1 MKIQR
6 LPLTVYEEPTPHGYK
21 IFKHIR
27 DAVDA
32 LQTEAQKHTVVIGS
46 MHPRR
51 LVAVLHE
58 HGIPI
63 FQIATF
69 HADFHTGFPGVTS
82 SSAKRVEPVSTEIQ
96 KKTRDPGSAPC
107 GLIRETNRICILPLP
122 LQKGYRFEDT
132 ILFSEEEILGHVYA
146 RQQAKTK
153 IFRQDFEVGDYV
165 VHKKHG
171 IGQFLGLEKITVN
184 NHIHECLKLLYAAQ
198 QKLYVPIESFD
209 DLSRYGDSDMSVVL
223 DELGSLQFQKRKA
236 KAKARIN
243 DMCHELLQIAA
254 KRKMIKAAII
264 DCDQAVMDKFAAGFK
279 FIETRD
285 QVLAIQDVL
294 ADLTSGTIMDR
305 IVCGDAGFGKT
316 EVALRAI
323 CATVSAGYQVAILTP
338 TTTLCLQHYRTLQE
352 RFDKIVVKQ
361 LSRLNSAAEQKK
373 IKEQTE
379 IGTVSIV
386 VGTTALLA
394 DSLKFK
400 NLGLVIIDEEH
411 HFGVKQK
418 EKIKKQY
425 PHVHLLALSA
435 TPIPRTLQLSLAGV
449 KELSLLGSPPLNRKP
464 ITTFAGVFDIVQ
476 IAEAVQNEME
486 RFGQIFWIVPHI
498 KDMANAQTMIRKLL
512 PKARVCKIHGRMEP
526 EEVANFLIHFAEKK
540 YDVMLAT
547 SIIEAGVDLPSA
559 NTMIIQ
565 NAHLFGLAQL
575 YQLRGRVGR
584 SDTKAYAFLT
594 YPEDTVLTPNAVKR
608 LSVLQQLDKLGI
620 GFTLATQDMDIRGYG
635 NLIGSEQSG
644 HIKEIGI
651 ELYQDLLEST
661 MAHMKIHNTAPIH
674 DDDVEI
680 NLNIPVYI
688 PEDYIEAMH
697 TRLDLY
703 NRIAS
708 LKTREELKHIRLEL
722 EDRFGP
728 IPTPVMN
735 LLEVI
740 AIKQMCRLYSIA
752 KISAGETGVSILF
765 HQFPK
770 HLITTLSEHKDILIR
785 NDGSI
790 VVKCLPPQH
799 LSRLQRVLTLFG

>member
-1 MKIQR
+1 MKIQP
-6 LPLTVYEEPTPHGYK
+6 LPLTIYEEPTSHGYK

-32 LQTEAQKHTVVIGS
+32 LQAEAHKHTVVIGS

-51 LVAVLHE
+51 LIAVLHE
-58 HGIPI
+58 QGIPAVQTSI
-63 FQIATF
+63 FPASRQQ
-69 HADFHTGFPGVTS
+69 GV
-82 SSAKRVEPVSTEIQ
+82 
-96 KKTRDPGSAPC
+96 
-107 GLIRETNRICILPLP
+107 NILPLP
-122 LQKGYRFEDT
+122 VQKGYRFEDT
-132 ILFSEEEILGHVYA
+132 VVFAEEEILGPVYA
-146 RQQAKTK
+146 RQQTKTK
-153 IFRQDFEVGDYV
+153 LFRQDFDVGDYV

-171 IGQFLGLEKITVN
+171 IGQFLGLEKINVN
-184 NHIHECLKLLYAAQ
+184 NNIHECLKLLYAAE

-223 DELGSLQFQKRKA
+223 DELGSLQFQRRKA

-243 DMCHELLQIAA
+243 EMCHELLQIAA
-254 KRKMIKAAII
+254 KRKLIKASII
-264 DCDQAVMDKFAAGFK
+264 SADTTAMDRFTAGFK
-279 FIETRD
+279 YIETRD
-285 QVLAIQDVL
+285 QMLAIQDVL
-294 ADLTSGTIMDR
+294 SDLESGTVMDR

-323 CATVSAGYQVAILTP
+323 CATVAAGYQVAILTP
-338 TTTLCLQHYRTLQE
+338 TTTLCLQHYRTLLE
-352 RFDKIVVKQ
+352 RFDNVVIKQ
-361 LSRLNSAAEQKK
+361 LSRLACPTEQRQ
-373 IKEQTE
+373 IKEQVAA
-379 IGTVSIV
+379 GKVSIV
-386 VGTTALLA
+386 VGTTALLS

-400 NLGLVIIDEEH
+400 NLGLVIVDEEH

-418 EKIKKQY
+418 EKIKKHY
-425 PHVHLLALSA
+425 PQAHMLALSA

-464 ITTFAGVFDIVQ
+464 ITTFAGVFDAVQ
-476 IAEAVQNEME
+476 IGEAVQNEME
-486 RFGQIFWIVPHI
+486 RNGQIFWIVPHI
-498 KDMANAQTMIRKLL
+498 KDMAAAHTTIKKLL
-512 PKARVCKIHGRMEP
+512 PKARICKVNGQMDP
-526 EEVANFLIHFAEKK
+526 EDVASFLIHFSEKK

-547 SIIEAGVDLPSA
+547 TIIEAGVDLPSA
-559 NTMIIQ
+559 NTMVIQ

-594 YPEDTVLTPNAVKR
+594 YPEDTALTPNAVKR

-661 MAHMKIHNTAPIH
+661 MEHMKMHDTAPLH

-680 NLNIPVYI
+680 NLSIPVYI
-688 PEDYIEAMH
+688 PEDYVEAMH
-697 TRLDLY
+697 MRMDLY

-708 LKTREELKHIRLEL
+708 LKTREELKYMKLEL
-722 EDRFGP
+722 EDRFGKVP
-728 IPTPVMN
+728 APVLN
-735 LLEVI
+735 LLEIV
-740 AIKQMCRLYSIA
+740 AIKQMCRLHNISKINAGGTGIA
-752 KISAGETGVSILF
+752 IVFRE
-765 HQFPK
+765 FPK
-770 HLITTLSEHKDILIR
+770 HMIPALSEHKDIIIR

-790 VVKCLPPQH
+790 VIKCLPAQH
-799 LSRLQRVLTLFG
+799 LSKLQGVLQIFQS

>member
-6 LPLTVYEEPTPHGYK
+6 LPLAVYEEPVSHGYK

-46 MHPRR
+46 MNPRR
-51 LVAVLHE
+51 LMAVLHE
-58 HGIPI
+58 QGIPVT
-63 FQIATF
+63 QALTF
-69 HADFHTGFPGVTS
+69 PA
-82 SSAKRVEPVSTEIQ
+82 
-96 KKTRDPGSAPC
+96 GS
-107 GLIRETNRICILPLP
+107 GGGINIVPLP
-122 LQKGYRFEDT
+122 IQKGYRFEDAV
-132 ILFSEEEILGHVYA
+132 FFAEEEILGPVYA
-146 RQQAKTK
+146 KQQSKTK

-184 NHIHECLKLLYAAQ
+184 DHIHECLKLLYAAQ

-209 DLSRYGDSDMSVVL
+209 DLSRYGDSDMTVVL

-236 KAKARIN
+236 KAKERIN
-243 DMCHELLQIAA
+243 AMCYELLQIAA
-254 KRKMIKAAII
+254 KRKLIKAPII
-264 DCDQAVMDKFAAGFK
+264 DYDTATMDKFAAGFK
-279 FIETRD
+279 HIETRD
-285 QVLAIQDVL
+285 QALAIQDVL
-294 ADLTSGTIMDR
+294 SDLVSGVIMDR

-338 TTTLCLQHYRTLQE
+338 TTTLCLQHYRTLLE
-352 RFDKIVVKQ
+352 RFDKVGVKQ
-361 LSRLNSAAEQKK
+361 LSRLNSSAEQKQ
-373 IKEQTE
+373 IKEQTAAGK
-379 IGTVSIV
+379 ISIV

-418 EKIKKQY
+418 EKIKQQY

-464 ITTFAGVFDIVQ
+464 ITTFAGVFD
-476 IAEAVQNEME
+476 AVQVGEALHNEME
-486 RFGQIFWIVPHI
+486 RTGQIFWIVPHI
-498 KDMANAQTMIRKLL
+498 QDMTDAQTMIRKLI
-512 PKARVCKIHGRMEP
+512 PKARICKIHGRIEP
-526 EEVANFLIHFAEKK
+526 EEVANFMIHFAEKK

-547 SIIEAGVDLPSA
+547 SIVEAGVDLPSA
-559 NTMIIQ
+559 NTLVIQ

-594 YPEDTVLTPNAVKR
+594 YPEATVLTPNAVKR

-661 MAHMKIHNTAPIH
+661 MAHMKTHDTAPMH

-680 NLNIPVYI
+680 NLSIPVYI
-688 PEDYIEAMH
+688 PEDYVEAMH
-697 TRLDLY
+697 MRLDLY

-708 LKTREELKHIRLEL
+708 LKTREELKHMRLEL

-728 IPTPVMN
+728 VPTPVTN
-735 LLEVI
+735 LLEII
-740 AIKQMCRLYSIA
+740 AIKQVCRLHNIA
-752 KISAGETGVSILF
+752 KISAGSTGVAIMF
-765 HQFPK
+765 HRFPK
-770 HLITTLSEHKDILIR
+770 DLIPAFSEHKGIVIR

-790 VVKCLPPQH
+790 VIKCLPAQH
-799 LSRLQRVLTLFG
+799 LSRLQGVLRIFQ

>member
-1 MKIQR
+1 MKIQK
-6 LPLTVYEEPTPHGYK
+6 LPLAVYEEPTFHGYK
-21 IFKHIR
+21 IFKRIR

-32 LQTEAQKHTVVIGS
+32 LQTEAQKYTVIIGS
-46 MHPRR
+46 TSPRR
-51 LVAVLHE
+51 LVAALHE
-58 HGIPI
+58 QGISTTQAAIFPKDRQHGI
-63 FQIATF
+63 T
-69 HADFHTGFPGVTS
+69 
-82 SSAKRVEPVSTEIQ
+82 
-96 KKTRDPGSAPC
+96 
-107 GLIRETNRICILPLP
+107 ILPLP
-122 LQKGYRFEDT
+122 VRRGYRFDDVVV
-132 ILFSEEEILGHVYA
+132 FAEEEILGPVYA
-146 RQQAKTK
+146 QQQAKTK
-153 IFRQDFEVGDYV
+153 LFRQDFDVGDYV

-184 NHIHECLKLLYAAQ
+184 DHIHECLKLLYAAQ

-223 DELGSLQFQKRKA
+223 DELGSLQFQRRKA

-243 DMCHELLQIAA
+243 EMCHELLQVAA
-254 KRKMIKAAII
+254 KRKLIKAPVTEYDSVA
-264 DCDQAVMDKFAAGFK
+264 MDRFAAGFK
-279 FIETRD
+279 HVETRD

-294 ADLTSGTIMDR
+294 SDLASGMIMDR

-323 CATVSAGYQVAILTP
+323 CATVVAGYQVAILTP
-338 TTTLCLQHYRTLQE
+338 TTTLCLQHYRILLE
-352 RFDKIVVKQ
+352 RFDNLVVKQ
-361 LSRLNSAAEQKK
+361 LSRLISPAEQKQ
-373 IKEQTE
+373 IKEQTAE
-379 IGTVSIV
+379 GQVSIV
-386 VGTTALLA
+386 VGTTALLSDA
-394 DSLKFK
+394 LQFK
-400 NLGLVIIDEEH
+400 NLGLVVIDEEH

-425 PHVHLLALSA
+425 PHVHMLALSA

-464 ITTFAGVFDIVQ
+464 ITTFSGVFDPIQ
-476 IAEAVQNEME
+476 IGEAVQNEMQQN
-486 RFGQIFWIVPHI
+486 GQIFWIVPRI
-498 KDMANAQTMIRKLL
+498 KEMADAYTMIRKLL
-512 PKARVCKIHGRMEP
+512 PKARICKVHGKMEP
-526 EEVANFLIHFAEKK
+526 EEVTNFLIHFSEKK

-559 NTMIIQ
+559 NTMVIQ

-594 YPEDTVLTPNAVKR
+594 YPEETVLTSNAVKR

-661 MAHMKIHNTAPIH
+661 MEHMKTHNVAPLH

-680 NLNIPVYI
+680 QLNIPVYI
-688 PEDYIEAMH
+688 PEDYVEAMH
-697 TRLDLY
+697 MRLDLY

-708 LKTREELKHIRLEL
+708 LKTREELKQMRIEL
-722 EDRFGP
+722 EDRFGAL
-728 IPTPVMN
+728 PTPVLN
-735 LLEVI
+735 LLEII
-740 AIKQMCRLYSIA
+740 AIKQMCRLYVIA
-752 KISAGETGVSILF
+752 KISAGSTGVAIIF

-770 HLITTLSEHKDILIR
+770 HLIPAFSENKDILIR

-790 VVKCLPPQH
+790 VIKCLPAQH
-799 LSRLQRVLTLFG
+799 LSKLQGVLQIFSAVHSN

>member
-6 LPLTVYEEPTPHGYK
+6 LPLTVYEELTPHGYK
-21 IFKHIR
+21 AFKRIR

-32 LQTEAQKHTVVIGS
+32 LQTEAHKHTVVIGS
-46 MHPRR
+46 MNPRR
-51 LVAVLHE
+51 LISVLHE
-58 HGIPI
+58 QGIPAV
-63 FQIATF
+63 QTSTF
-69 HADFHTGFPGVTS
+69 PDKHHPG
-82 SSAKRVEPVSTEIQ
+82 I
-96 KKTRDPGSAPC
+96 
-107 GLIRETNRICILPLP
+107 NILPLP
-122 LQKGYRFEDT
+122 VQKGYRFEDT
-132 ILFSEEEILGHVYA
+132 VIFAEEEILGPVYA
-146 RQQAKTK
+146 RQQTKTK
-153 IFRQDFEVGDYV
+153 MFRQDFDVGDYV

-184 NHIHECLKLLYAAQ
+184 EHIHECAKILYAAQ

-223 DELGSLQFQKRKA
+223 NELGNLQFQKRKA

-243 DMCHELLQIAA
+243 EICHELLQIAA
-254 KRKMIKAAII
+254 KRKLIKAPII
-264 DCDQAVMDKFAAGFK
+264 DYDTAMMDQFAAGFK
-279 FIETRD
+279 YVETRD

-294 ADLTSGTIMDR
+294 SDLASNTIMDR

-316 EVALRAI
+316 EVALRAV
-323 CATVSAGYQVAILTP
+323 CATISAGYQVAILTP
-338 TTTLCLQHYRTLQE
+338 TTTLCLQHYRTLLE
-352 RFDKIVVKQ
+352 RFDNVVIKQ
-361 LSRLNSAAEQKK
+361 LSRLNSHAEQNK
-373 IKEQTE
+373 IKEQTKL
-379 IGTVSIV
+379 GKVSIV

-394 DSLKFK
+394 DSLQFK

-464 ITTFAGVFDIVQ
+464 ITTCAGEFDMVQ
-476 IAEAVQNEME
+476 IAEAVQNEMQ
-486 RFGQIFWIVPHI
+486 RQGQIFWIVPHI
-498 KDMANAQTMIRKLL
+498 RDMADAQTMIRKLL
-512 PKARVCKIHGRMEP
+512 PKARVCKVHGKMEP
-526 EEVANFLIHFAEKK
+526 EEVANVLIHFSEKK

-559 NTMIIQ
+559 NTMVIQ

-608 LSVLQQLDKLGI
+608 LNVLQQLDKLGI

-661 MAHMKIHNTAPIH
+661 MEHMKTHNTAPLH

-688 PEDYIEAMH
+688 PEDYIESMQ

-708 LKTREELKHIRLEL
+708 LKTREELKHMRLEL
-722 EDRFGP
+722 EDRFGRVP
-728 IPTPVMN
+728 PSVMN
-735 LLEVI
+735 LLEII
-740 AIKQMCRLYSIA
+740 AIKQMCRLSGIA
-752 KISAGETGVSILF
+752 KISAGSTGVAIMF
-765 HQFPK
+765 HEFPK
-770 HLITTLSEHKDILIR
+770 HLIPEFSKNKDILIR

-790 VVKCLPPQH
+790 VIKCLPQQH
-799 LSRLQRVLTLFG
+799 LSKLQGVLQIFQS

>member
-1 MKIQR
+1 MKIQS
-6 LPLTVYEEPTPHGYK
+6 LPLTIYEEPVSHGYK
-21 IFKHIR
+21 IFKRIR

-32 LQTEAQKHTVVIGS
+32 LQIEAQKHTVVIGS
-46 MHPRR
+46 MHPKR
-51 LVAVLHE
+51 LMAVLHE
-58 HGIPI
+58 QGIPAV
-63 FQIATF
+63 Q
-69 HADFHTGFPGVTS
+69 
-82 SSAKRVEPVSTEIQ
+82 VSTF
-96 KKTRDPGSAPC
+96 P
-107 GLIRETNRICILPLP
+107 TNRQTGINILPFP
-122 LQKGYRFEDT
+122 VQKGYRFEDAVV
-132 ILFSEEEILGHVYA
+132 FAEEEILGPVYA
-146 RQQAKTK
+146 RQQTKTK
-153 IFRQDFEVGDYV
+153 LFRQDFDVGDYV

-171 IGQFLGLEKITVN
+171 IGQFLGLEKINVN
-184 NHIHECLKLLYAAQ
+184 NNIHECLKLLYAAE

-223 DELGSLQFQKRKA
+223 DELGSLQFQRRKA

-243 DMCHELLQIAA
+243 EMCHELLQIAA
-254 KRKMIKAAII
+254 KRKLIKASII
-264 DCDQAVMDKFAAGFK
+264 SADAAAMDQFTAGFK
-279 FIETRD
+279 HVETRD
-285 QVLAIQDVL
+285 QMLAIQEVL
-294 ADLTSGTIMDR
+294 SDLESGTIMDR

-316 EVALRAI
+316 EVALRGI
-323 CATVSAGYQVAILTP
+323 CATVTAGYQVAILTP
-338 TTTLCLQHYRTLQE
+338 TTTLCLQHYRTLLE
-352 RFDKIVVKQ
+352 RFDKVVIKQ
-361 LSRLNSAAEQKK
+361 LSRLVSPTEQRQ
-373 IKEQTE
+373 IKEQAAE
-379 IGTVSIV
+379 GKVSIV
-386 VGTTALLA
+386 VGTTALLS

-400 NLGLVIIDEEH
+400 NLGLVIVDEEH

-425 PHVHLLALSA
+425 PHVHMLALSA

-464 ITTFAGVFDIVQ
+464 ITTFAGVFDTIQ
-476 IAEAVQNEME
+476 IGEAVRNEIE
-486 RFGQIFWIVPHI
+486 RNGQIFWIVPHI
-498 KDMANAQTMIRKLL
+498 KDMTDAYAIIKKLL
-512 PKARVCKIHGRMEP
+512 PKARICKVNGRMDP
-526 EEVANFLIHFAEKK
+526 EESANFLIHFSEKK

-547 SIIEAGVDLPSA
+547 TIIEAGVDLPSA
-559 NTMIIQ
+559 NTMVIQ

-661 MAHMKIHNTAPIH
+661 MEHMKSHDTAPLH

-680 NLNIPVYI
+680 KLDIPVYI
-688 PEDYIEAMH
+688 PEDYVEAMH
-697 TRLDLY
+697 MRMDLY

-708 LKTREELKHIRLEL
+708 LKTREDLKYMKLEL
-722 EDRFGP
+722 EDRFGKVP
-728 IPTPVMN
+728 APVLN
-735 LLEVI
+735 LLEIV
-740 AIKQMCRLYSIA
+740 AIKQTCRLHSIA
-752 KISAGETGVSILF
+752 KISAGATGIAILF

-770 HLITTLSEHKDILIR
+770 DLIPTFSEHKDIIIR

-790 VVKCLPPQH
+790 VIKCQPAQH
-799 LSRLQRVLTLFG
+799 LSKLQGVLQIFQS